1 MPTHGVRILVR
12 FVSRVGGCL
21 FVCPFVCLLALVW
34 MSVCSFL
41 CLLLRGCL
49 FVSCACVRFVVCAF
63 VCLLVRVFVC
73 LFARLCLFIACLLAC
88 LFACLFVSDVYWCIH
103 WPDMLMP
110 QLGKPKPYYEPAPV

>member
-34 MSVCSFL
+34 MSVCSFV

-63 VCLLVRVFVC
+63 VCLLLRAFVT
-73 LFARLCLFIACLLAC
+73 LFEPFLSQVI
-88 LFACLFVSDVYWCIH
+88 
-103 WPDMLMP
+103 
-110 QLGKPKPYYEPAPV
+110 KPKSYYEPAPV